1 MRKLTIPVLLLGL
14 VAALPAGAAQPAN
27 KELASEEKPADTI
40 ERGAQLVIDGL
51 RAFFSSIPQ
60 YEAPEVLPNGDIII
74 RRVRPDAA
82 EKDGDKDDG
91 GDEEDGKGLKL

>member
-1 MRKLTIPVLLLGL
+1 MMKTKPIILLLALGIA
-14 VAALPAGAAQPAN
+14 VAAVPVRAASDEA
-27 KELASEEKPADTI
+27 PADTI

-74 RRVRPDAA
+74 RRVQPKA
-82 EKDGDKDDG
+82 DDG
-91 GDEEDGKGLKL
+91 EPEEKEDDGPGLKL

>member
-1 MRKLTIPVLLLGL
+1 MKTMKPIVLLLAL
-14 VAALPAGAAQPAN
+14 SFAVAAGPARAASDEA
-27 KELASEEKPADTI
+27 PADTI

-74 RRVRPDAA
+74 RRVRP
-82 EKDGDKDDG
+82 ESGEEKKDGDQD
-91 GDEEDGKGLKL
+91 DGKGLKL